1 VAPPIQKCAELERQV
16 QTQLQEARAADGVLN
31 QAQAAAG
38 SARECGS
45 IAHLSFSKGT
55 EVGEF
60 DVICLVLLLM
70 TFSYF
75 PSQK

>member
-1 VAPPIQKCAELERQV
+1 V

-45 IAHLSFSKGT
+45 IAHLSFSKGS

-60 DVICLVLLLM
+60 DVICIGVVIDDV
-70 TFSYF
+70 
-75 PSQK
+75 